1 MKTFATRFIWDGTEY
16 MGPLI
21 HAPNLEHEKLIA
33 EYHGLL
39 LDGELEA
46 IIGTEIDLT
55 EDPRN
60 RVIH

>member
-21 HAPNLEHEKLIA
+21 HAPNLEHANLIA

-46 IIGTEIDLT
+46 IIGTEIDFV
-55 EDPRN
+55 EDLKN
-60 RVIH
+60 KVIH

>member
-1 MKTFATRFIWDGTEY
+1 

-21 HAPNLEHEKLIA
+21 HAPSFESAQLIA

-39 LDGELEA
+39 LDGELEV
-46 IIGTEIDLT
+46 IIGTEIDLV

-60 RVIH
+60 RIIH

>member
-21 HAPNLEHEKLIA
+21 HAPNLEHAKLIA

-46 IIGTEIDLT
+46 IIGSEIGLESKT
-55 EDPRN
+55 N
-60 RVIH
+60 KRVIH

>member
-1 MKTFATRFIWDGTEY
+1 

-21 HAPNLEHEKLIA
+21 HAPSLEYAKLIA

-46 IIGTEIDLT
+46 IIGAEVGFTENLNDK
-55 EDPRN
+55 
-60 RVIH
+60 VIH

>member
-1 MKTFATRFIWDGTEY
+1 MCFPVTI

-21 HAPNLEHEKLIA
+21 HAPNLEHAKLIA
-33 EYHGLL
+33 EHHGLL

-46 IIGTEIDLT
+46 IIGTDIDLT

>member
-1 MKTFATRFIWDGTEY
+1 MKTYTTKFVWDGTEY

-21 HAPNLEHEKLIA
+21 HAPSFESAQLIA

-39 LDGELEA
+39 LDGELEV
-46 IIGTEIDLT
+46 IIGTEIDLV
-55 EDPRN
+55 ENPRN

>member
-1 MKTFATRFIWDGTEY
+1 

-21 HAPNLEHEKLIA
+21 HAPSFESAKLIA

-46 IIGTEIDLT
+46 IIGTEIDLA